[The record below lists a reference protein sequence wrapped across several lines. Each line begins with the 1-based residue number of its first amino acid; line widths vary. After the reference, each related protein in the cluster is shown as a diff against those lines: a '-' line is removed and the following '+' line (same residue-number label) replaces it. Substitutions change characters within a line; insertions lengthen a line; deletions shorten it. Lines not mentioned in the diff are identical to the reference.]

1 MYLLWRAPL
10 FNNRLLFQANT
21 CWLSRFCQWVLAS
34 LGKKWYLWAM
44 LVGGGLYIRHV
55 KSIPCGFS
63 AAWIVTTEGSE
74 VHSSH
79 CDKDKKQR
87 FAFLIIYGS
96 LVFHC
101 AMLSW
106 IDFLSE
112 MYCNISCPSKHPL
125 SHFCVGEWWHDRSAV
140 CCTGVTGV

>member
-1 MYLLWRAPL
+1 MCLLWRAPL
-10 FNNRLLFQANT
+10 FNNRLLFQANS
-21 CWLSRFCQWVLAS
+21 WWVSRFRQWVLAS
-34 LGKKWYLWAM
+34 LEKKGYLWAM
-44 LVGGGLYIRHV
+44 LVGGGVYFRHV
-55 KSIPCGFS
+55 KCIPCGFS
-63 AAWIVTTEGSE
+63 DAWIVTTEGNE

-79 CDKDKKQR
+79 CDKDNRQR

-96 LVFHC
+96 LVFHY

-112 MYCNISCPSKHPL
+112 MCCSISCPSKHPV
-125 SHFCVGEWWHDRSAV
+125 SHFCIDEWWHDRSAI